1 MEEFKD
7 SRLPMLRKYLTE
19 AVIMVLCI
27 AVGFLFRN
35 QRELEE
41 EFRKHLISDSEKMIQ
56 VISENNQILRNFK
69 P

>member
-35 QRELEE
+35 QRDLEE

-56 VISENNQILRNFK
+56 VISENNQILSTYKR
-69 P
+69 